1 MKGYLS
7 SVCFL
12 KAYFNAYW
20 CCCVLTI
27 NILRQSFISR
37 KNKTK
42 TTRNQKEFCQR
53 EIVKTVAMWNRT
65 TLLSL
70 RTFVHGRYNQ
80 KYSSEEGVSSS
91 RMTDLNELPL
101 LSISEIIEESIFVPS
116 IKISIINSNGKLS
129 WYINELLRQHFSW
142 LLFTKSL
149 ILKTKHLILKRT
161 GGILNYIWVYL

>member
-1 MKGYLS
+1 M
-7 SVCFL
+7 
-12 KAYFNAYW
+12 
-20 CCCVLTI
+20 
-27 NILRQSFISR
+27 RQSFISR

-42 TTRNQKEFCQR
+42 TTRNQKEFRQR

-116 IKISIINSNGKLS
+116 TVCIKISIINSNGKLS
-129 WYINELLRQHFSW
+129 WYINELLSQHFSW

-149 ILKTKHLILKRT
+149 ILKTKHLILRT
-161 GGILNYIWVYL
+161 PGVSSITSEYTFSV

>member
-1 MKGYLS
+1 MLID
-7 SVCFL
+7 
-12 KAYFNAYW
+12 

-27 NILRQSFISR
+27 NILRQCFISR

-42 TTRNQKEFCQR
+42 TTRNQKEFRQR

-101 LSISEIIEESIFVPS
+101 LCISEIIEESYLVLSTVCIHQN
-116 IKISIINSNGKLS
+116 INHKKWLGMLS
-129 WYINELLRQHFSW
+129 WYVMFFWR
-142 LLFTKSL
+142 LFQEFL
-149 ILKTKHLILKRT
+149 ILQTKHFILDTT
-161 GGILNYIWVYL
+161 GVSSITSEYTFSV